1 VERLYALLALEA
13 SPSRAM
19 AVGLLLAIRLGPL
32 TLLAP
37 MIAVRGVPAIVR
49 TTILLALVLGLLPTA
64 LAVSPELPTDAL
76 SLVLLGLRELVIGGC
91 LALVVSVPFHAIDHA
106 GRVIDP
112 LRGGGQ
118 AEVTLPSGERT
129 SLVAGAL
136 GIFAVALFA
145 AAGGHRVLTLALA
158 EGLRLSPPGLASGAT
173 DWSAVLGETA
183 RLLTLVLPLGLAIAA
198 PAIVA
203 LVAADVGLAVVARTA
218 PQLPVYFAG
227 MPLRAWLGIAAVLLA
242 LAWITPEL
250 LEAFDAFL
258 HAASGLF
265 A

>member
-1 VERLYALLALEA
+1 MERLYALLLLEA
-13 SPSRAM
+13 APSRAM
-19 AVGLLLAIRLGPL
+19 AVALLVAIRLAPL

-37 MIAVRGVPAIVR
+37 MIAVRNAPAIVR

-64 LAVSPELPTDAL
+64 LAVSPEIPMDTT
-76 SLVLLGLRELVIGGC
+76 SLVLLGLRELVFGSC
-91 LALVVSVPFHAIDHA
+91 LALVVSVPFHSVDHA
-106 GRVIDP
+106 GRVIDT

-118 AEVTLPSGERT
+118 AEVTLASGERT
-129 SLVAGAL
+129 SLLAGAL

-158 EGLRLSPPGLASGAT
+158 EGLRVSPPGLASGAT
-173 DWSAVLGETA
+173 DWSDALGETA
-183 RLLTLVLPLGLAIAA
+183 RLLTVVLPLGLAIAA

-242 LAWITPEL
+242 LAATAPGL
-250 LEAFDAFL
+250 LEAFETFL
-258 HAASGLF
+258 NAANGLF